1 MKFHRLLLIIA
12 IGIVI
17 AIWVLSLLPI
27 SQSGVP
33 GSDKTHHFLAYFACM
48 FAWGQC
54 YRQPASRL
62 GLAILFILMGVL
74 VEFAQGLTGYRYLD
88 WQDMVANAIG
98 VTAAWLVVT
107 IQLSVQRRAAAK
119 RG

>member
-1 MKFHRLLLIIA
+1 MKILRLLQIAA

-17 AIWVLSLLPI
+17 AIWILSLMPV

-33 GSDKTHHFLAYFACM
+33 GSDKIHHFLAYFSCM
-48 FAWGQC
+48 FVWGQL
-54 YRQPASRL
+54 YRQPAPRL
-62 GLAILFILMGVL
+62 GLAILFILMGML
-74 VEFAQGLTGYRYLD
+74 VEFAQGMTGYRYFD

-98 VTAAWLVVT
+98 VSAAWLVVT
-107 IQLSVQRRAAAK
+107 VQLSVQRRVAGK